1 MSEQEQ
7 KELDHIARV
16 FEKFLYGKLLKQE
29 GVRAE
34 GLRVVW
40 IDGDSTQEPV
50 EQLQGSAP

>member
-1 MSEQEQ
+1 MSEQEK

-16 FEKFLYGKLLKQE
+16 FEKFLYGKLLERE

-40 IDGDSTQEPV
+40 INDDSTQEPV
-50 EQLQGSAP
+50 EQPQGSAL